1 MWCDTLAI
9 LVAEDMFENLF
20 GSRAGR
26 ARRTLRIG
34 EWTGRRFWESRQ
46 FYSAYIALFIAV
58 SNWITIQYSLLLENI
73 PIFNTLFSQIW
84 VFLIVAT
91 VVFTVIS
98 ILGGHYIHRKRQF
111 RLEQAVAIEENP
123 YLYRSAP
130 GKERDLMIPMGILQ
144 LEAIEAILNSNNS
157 LTEEK
162 KKQIEAFRQ
171 DLIRLSR
178 GLSIGDFRKSE
189 AKRATTPS

>member
-1 MWCDTLAI
+1 
-9 LVAEDMFENLF
+9 MFKNLF
-20 GSRAGR
+20 GGGNGR
-26 ARRTLRIG
+26 ARRIGLG
-34 EWTGRRFWESRQ
+34 EWAGRRFWESRQ

-123 YLYRSAP
+123 YLFRSAP

>member
-1 MWCDTLAI
+1 
-9 LVAEDMFENLF
+9 MFENLF
-20 GSRAGR
+20 GRRDVR
-26 ARRTLRIG
+26 ARRALKIG

-91 VVFTVIS
+91 IVFTVIS

-123 YLYRSAP
+123 YLFRSAP

>member
-1 MWCDTLAI
+1 MFGYSSPSNIAI
-9 LVAEDMFENLF
+9 AEW
-20 GSRAGR
+20 
-26 ARRTLRIG
+26 I
-34 EWTGRRFWESRQ
+34 GRRFWESRQ

-73 PIFNTLFSQIW
+73 PIFNTLFSQLW

-91 VVFTVIS
+91 VVFSIIS

-123 YLYRSAP
+123 YLYKSKP
-130 GKERDLMIPMGILQ
+130 GKEKDLMIPISIMQ
-144 LEAIEAILNSNNS
+144 LEAIENILRSNNV

-162 KKQIEAFRQ
+162 KKQVDSFREQ
-171 DLIRLSR
+171 LNRLSQ
-178 GLSIGDFRKSE
+178 GLTLGGFKN
-189 AKRATTPS
+189 KHVNV